1 MRTLSVLVCICL
13 CSLLTAQNI
22 HIYYDVSADS
32 LYYLENGKLTAEP
45 NFRKGKPVKLHVVNY
60 NDYLYNLSIELDES
74 DVNVPSAGSGQM
86 FQVGNKNLL
95 SQLMAT
101 AGDSGGS
108 GSSVQNNVDWLS
120 NNMEGGANYATAE
133 SSAMAK
139 TYSRLSSTYS
149 SSLKNIIRK
158 EQRISTQTSSIES
171 DITIFA
177 ENQFMVAEIEQ
188 LKYNPQLRP
197 DQIKRLSLE
206 YLNRVFDDQ
215 DPADLDLSEVIKKGD
230 IKTKLNKKIN
240 RYQELVAELEKEIFF
255 LELIKDSLVSLPLPS
270 TAEKQSLA
278 VAYDKVKETATNY
291 EEQATT
297 LAEQASELQNWEM
310 KDLMSV
316 RYTYEELKEHPFSY
330 TYTFTPKQDEVKL
343 NITLTPNDS
352 AKVKNLNERKLA
364 PIEFPTYGGVKVNAS
379 VGISFGGYF
388 NRPQNYFSR
397 DGQIRAEDGDAFLPI
412 VTSFIHFYRQG
423 QGPVSLGG
431 SFGLG
436 VAIGGETSGQTY
448 FLGPSIIL
456 GKGQRVVISTGIMG
470 GRVQRLG
477 QDFEVGDL
485 FDESNVPLRNVYEM
499 GYFLGFSFNLGG

>member
-1 MRTLSVLVCICL
+1 MRTLSLLVCICF
-13 CSLLTAQNI
+13 CNLLVAQNI
-22 HIYYDVSADS
+22 HIYYDVSTDS
-32 LYYLENGKLTAEP
+32 LYYVENGTPTATP
-45 NFRKGKPVKLHVVNY
+45 GFRKGKPVKLHVVNY
-60 NDYLYNLSIELDES
+60 NDYLYNLSIELDEN
-74 DVNVPSAGSGQM
+74 DVNVPAAGSGKM

-95 SQLMAT
+95 SQLMST
-101 AGDSGGS
+101 AGNSGGS
-108 GSSVQNNVDWLS
+108 GNSVQNEVDWLS
-120 NNMEGGANYATAE
+120 NNMEGGNNFATAE

-139 TYSRLSSTYS
+139 TYSRLSSAYATS
-149 SSLKNIIRK
+149 VQNIIRK
-158 EQRISTQTSSIES
+158 EQRISTQTNSIES

-230 IKTKLNKKIN
+230 IKSKLNNKIS
-240 RYQELVAELEKEIFF
+240 RYQALVLELEKEIFF

-270 TAEKQSLA
+270 VAEKQSLI
-278 VAYDKVKETATNY
+278 VAYDKVKQTAANY
-291 EEQATT
+291 EAQVATM
-297 LAEQASELQNWEM
+297 AEQAKGLKNWEM

-316 RYTYEELKEHPFSY
+316 RYTYEELKDHPFAY

-343 NITLTPNDS
+343 NITLSPNDS
-352 AKVKNLNERKLA
+352 AKVKGLNEKKLA
-364 PIEFPTYGGVKVNAS
+364 PIEFPTYGGIKVNAS

-388 NRPQNYFSR
+388 DRPQNYFSR
-397 DGQIRAEDGDAFLPI
+397 GGQIRAEDGDAFLPI
-412 VTSFIHFYRQG
+412 VTSFIHFYK
-423 QGPVSLGG
+423 QGPGPVALGG

-477 QDFEVGDL
+477 QDYAVGDL
-485 FDESNVPLRNVYEM
+485 FEETNVPTRQVYDL